1 MNMNMNDTREVI
13 NNAMT
18 PPPSTQSTT
27 KNEPAI
33 DPRLKRW
40 IEFCEQTANEA
51 VDQNNYEIQFIKN
64 ADEIKKAKAE
74 KRLMA
79 KLRKREV
86 EQKAVLLAESQNH
99 IKETDR
105 DLASQEHPFDYT
117 SKPTSTVDYL
127 FHEHKALEELRTME
141 RELKEELL
149 RQSIAKRA
157 KEPNDDWPRIPQ
169 QSKDPRYDHI
179 PKYYPGE
186 KDLIAKAFRGP
197 QIEKPKESNE

>member
-1 MNMNMNDTREVI
+1 MNMNDTHEVT
-13 NNAMT
+13 NNAT
-18 PPPSTQSTT
+18 VPPPSTQSTT
-27 KNEPAI
+27 NEPAI

-64 ADEIKKAKAE
+64 ADEMKKARAE
-74 KRLMA
+74 KRLMT

-105 DLASQEHPFDYT
+105 DLASQEHALFDYT

-127 FHEHKALEELRTME
+127 FHEHKALEELRAME

-149 RQSIAKRA
+149 RQSIEKRA
-157 KEPNDDWPRIPQ
+157 QKAGDDWPRIQ
-169 QSKDPRYDHI
+169 QLSKDPRYDHI

-186 KDLIAKAFRGP
+186 KDLITKAFRGP
-197 QIEKPKESNE
+197 QTEKPKESYE